1 MFFDTVIIYFF
12 GESSGN
18 AWQWLPYKKIPT
30 FAQNNIALKPMMN
43 VWISRYFSITVSVLI
58 VDEISGEEPGLSS
71 LITCI
76 IAWSQNWCLN
86 NTSWVTPSHKW
97 SRDLE
102 TLILN
107 NYRVLPQV
115 NSGLHKQGIVRL
127 TVQWSKQ
134 WGEGKNCRMAPILG
148 GEDKPKLWCMAQIAG
163 LKETSNQKMW
173 MSLCT
178 YPHVVLNHSHCWI
191 QARTIQN
198 HGCQDIT
205 STLLQ

>member
-1 MFFDTVIIYFF
+1 MFFDTVIIFCF

-30 FAQNNIALKPMMN
+30 FAQNNIALKPMVN

-58 VDEISGEEPGLSS
+58 VDEISGEEPGVSS
-71 LITCI
+71 LIMCI

-115 NSGLHKQGIVRL
+115 QCGVYTSKGLWDWQCNGA
-127 TVQWSKQ
+127 SN
-134 WGEGKNCRMAPILG
+134 EGKEKTAGWHPFSEVKTSQDCDVWHKLQAWRKRPIKKCECHYVRTL
-148 GEDKPKLWCMAQIAG
+148 
-163 LKETSNQKMW
+163 
-173 MSLCT
+173 MSF
-178 YPHVVLNHSHCWI
+178 
-191 QARTIQN
+191 
-198 HGCQDIT
+198 
-205 STLLQ
+205 